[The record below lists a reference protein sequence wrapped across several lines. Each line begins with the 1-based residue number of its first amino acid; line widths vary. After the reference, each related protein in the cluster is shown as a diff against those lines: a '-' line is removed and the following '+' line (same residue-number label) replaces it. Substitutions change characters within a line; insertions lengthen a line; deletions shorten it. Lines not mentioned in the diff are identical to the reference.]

1 MSIRLFGINYRNP
14 APMKINM
21 ADYIVPR
28 IHPEGW
34 PFIALFAV
42 LTVLL
47 AWIWS
52 PLGWL
57 GGALTLWCATFFRD
71 PNRMTPVRDGLVVSS
86 ADGLVCFVGASAPPP
101 ELKMSAASVLK
112 ISVFMSVFDVH
123 INRSPLDGTV
133 AHVVY
138 IPGKFLNASLDKAS
152 EDNERLGMRLTLD
165 DGTEVGV
172 VQIAGLVARRIK
184 CFAQVG
190 QRLLAGQRFGLIRF
204 GSRVDIYL
212 PEGVVPLVVPGQ
224 RTVAGETVL
233 ADFTTGEAPRIG
245 EVR

>member
-1 MSIRLFGINYRNP
+1 
-14 APMKINM
+14 MKINM

-34 PFIALFAV
+34 PFIALFAG
-42 LTVLL
+42 LALLL
-47 AWIWS
+47 AWIWT
-52 PLGWL
+52 PLGWV
-57 GGALTLWCATFFRD
+57 GGVLTLWCAFFFRD
-71 PNRMTPVRDGLVVSS
+71 PNRVTPVRPGLVVSS
-86 ADGLVCFVGASAPPP
+86 ADGLVCFVGTTAPPP
-101 ELKMSAASVLK
+101 ELKMTAASVTK

-133 AHVVY
+133 AHIAYV
-138 IPGKFLNASLDKAS
+138 PGKFINASLDKAS
-152 EDNERLGMRLTLD
+152 EDNERLGMRLHLD

-184 CFAQVG
+184 CFAHQG
-190 QRLLAGQRFGLIRF
+190 QRLLTGERFGLIRF

-224 RTVAGETVL
+224 RTIAGETVL
-233 ADFTTGEAPRIG
+233 ADFTAGEAPRIG